1 MPASFTPEQVRRIR
15 DAASQA
21 FAEVLTEEEV
31 AALGHPNPIKCY
43 SCKIGLYIAAGEL
56 IAAALVVGL
65 ANLDE
70 EAELVE
76 VLADFAHVSK
86 EIIDEWLKEAA
97 DDKLSSVKSVVHFL
111 CKKMHA
117 CK

>member
-1 MPASFTPEQVRRIR
+1 MPVSFTPEQVRRIR
-15 DAASQA
+15 DAASHA
-21 FAEVLTEEEV
+21 FEEALTEEEA

-43 SCKIGLYIAAGEL
+43 SCKVGLYIAAGEL

-65 ANLDE
+65 ANIED

-76 VLADFAHVSK
+76 VIADFAHVSK
-86 EIIDEWLKEAA
+86 EVVDAWLQEAA
-97 DDKLSSVKSVVHFL
+97 NDKLSSVKSVVHFL